1 MKVMQI
7 KYFTYPYFHN
17 CTASCSLCN
26 KYKFG
31 LLRIVKDLKGFSDME
46 KMASLH
52 F

>member
-1 MKVMQI
+1 MQI
-7 KYFTYPYFHN
+7 KYFSFPYFRY

-26 KYKFG
+26 KYKFS
-31 LLRIVKDLKGFSDME
+31 LLRIVKDFKGFPDKE